1 VFVLFGSKGGKDAR
15 DFFKDP
21 LCFNR
26 FSWTCDV
33 YRSFCCHIYEHVIP
47 FLVCYLELQK
57 RRK

>member
-1 VFVLFGSKGGKDAR
+1 LFGSKGGKDAR